1 MEQPIKHNIM
11 QYIIVTTQWC
21 ADRGISI
28 PAHARKSLD
37 GSQVIFHRDFIAPV
51 IGEDEE
57 VKSYEH
63 DSPELAE
70 ILNGPEW
77 MEETTE

>member
-1 MEQPIKHNIM
+1 M

-21 ADRGISI
+21 SERGIAV
-28 PAHARKSLD
+28 PEHARKSLD
-37 GSQVIFHRDFIAPV
+37 GSQVIFHKDFIAPV
-51 IGEDEE
+51 MERTDE

-77 MEETTE
+77 TEETEEMI

>member
-1 MEQPIKHNIM
+1 MR
-11 QYIIVTTQWC
+11 YVIVTTEWC
-21 ADRGISI
+21 AEKGISI
-28 PAHARKSLD
+28 PTHARKSLD
-37 GSQVIFHRDFIAPV
+37 GSQVIFHKDFIAPV
-51 IGEDEE
+51 MERADE

-77 MEETTE
+77 TEETPEETI